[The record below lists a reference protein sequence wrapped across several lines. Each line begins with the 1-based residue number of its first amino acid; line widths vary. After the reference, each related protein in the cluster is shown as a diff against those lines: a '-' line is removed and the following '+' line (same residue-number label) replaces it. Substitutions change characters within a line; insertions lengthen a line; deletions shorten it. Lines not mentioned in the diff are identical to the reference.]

1 MRWKKPRSKLQPEV
15 TANYGV
21 CVYMCARLG
30 VGRGRV
36 EEAIFRMV
44 HV

>member
-1 MRWKKPRSKLQPEV
+1 MRWKKPQSKLQPEV

-30 VGRGRV
+30 VGRGKS
-36 EEAIFRMV
+36 
-44 HV
+44 